1 MEKKSKGIFFILAV
15 LAIVLLVLLSVTL
28 AEEMW
33 GFAILLA
40 IGFVAIF
47 GIGFTLKKK
56 YRENDWL

>member
-33 GFAILLA
+33 GLTILLA